1 MARTE
6 ALPKQLH
13 VPHGQGDVRKV
24 VAGFVVKL
32 CRLHDVPGCF
42 RDLRLVIEVL
52 GADFVPDELE
62 WGRVSGT
69 TTHGHAQPH
78 TPQQPHTHTQLSG
91 EPRLP
96 TNAHLLNFVALDDVV
111 LVRVQLL
118 KQIRLLHRDLLH
130 LWRWVRRITGRQ
142 VERRVGARLKATAPP
157 LLLLLLHP
165 LAATCVGGG
174 AFHGLGLGL
183 RSRSTH

>member
-32 CRLHDVPGCF
+32 RRLHDVPGCF

-69 TTHGHAQPH
+69 TTRPRTAAHTATTTHAN
-78 TPQQPHTHTQLSG
+78 T
-91 EPRLP
+91 
-96 TNAHLLNFVALDDVV
+96 HLLNFVALDDVV

-142 VERRVGARLKATAPP
+142 VERRVGARLKATASPL

>member
-1 MARTE
+1 MGKGEWYDNTRPRT
-6 ALPKQLH
+6 AAH
-13 VPHGQGDVRKV
+13 T
-24 VAGFVVKL
+24 A
-32 CRLHDVPGCF
+32 
-42 RDLRLVIEVL
+42 
-52 GADFVPDELE
+52 
-62 WGRVSGT
+62 T
-69 TTHGHAQPH
+69 TTHAN
-78 TPQQPHTHTQLSG
+78 T
-91 EPRLP
+91 
-96 TNAHLLNFVALDDVV
+96 HLLNFVALDDVV

-142 VERRVGARLKATAPP
+142 VERRVGARLKATASPL